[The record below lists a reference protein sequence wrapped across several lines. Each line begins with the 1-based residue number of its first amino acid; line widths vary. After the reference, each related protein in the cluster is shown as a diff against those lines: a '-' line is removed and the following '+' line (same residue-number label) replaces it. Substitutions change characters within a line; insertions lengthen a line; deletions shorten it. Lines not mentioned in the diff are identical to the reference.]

1 MTRVTGLVVLALGAV
16 LVVFGLVV
24 TREPDSTAPPP
35 PSPSFGNR
43 LSESNEHTVDAG
55 EVGELAIFQEV
66 ANAHREAMLR
76 AQAVAPLAVGSESPI
91 APGSTQKGEK
101 KRAGLTAGLT
111 SQAMTEIAA
120 AHAMTV
126 EEVDEIY
133 RRGEAE
139 GWPR

>member
-1 MTRVTGLVVLALGAV
+1 MTRGTGLAVLALGAV
-16 LVVFGLVV
+16 LVVLGLAV
-24 TREPDSTAPPP
+24 TREPDPAPKTPMP
-35 PSPSFGNR
+35 
-43 LSESNEHTVDAG
+43 SESSFSESEEQSTG
-55 EVGELAIFQEV
+55 EVSELTIFQQV
-66 ANAHREAMLR
+66 SKAHTEATLR
-76 AQAVAPLAVGSESPI
+76 AQAVAPLAVGNQSPI

-101 KRAGLTAGLT
+101 KRAGITAGLT
-111 SQAMTEIAA
+111 SQAMAEIAA